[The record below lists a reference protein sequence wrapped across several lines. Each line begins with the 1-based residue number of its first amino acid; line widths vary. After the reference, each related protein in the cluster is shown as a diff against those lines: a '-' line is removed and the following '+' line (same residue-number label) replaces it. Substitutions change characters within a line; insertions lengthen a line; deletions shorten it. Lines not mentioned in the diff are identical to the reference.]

1 MRDILDRNLMLLNMQ
16 EESCAL
22 NLVKLGTTLT
32 KINWYFYVTL
42 GYYVLLLL

>member
-22 NLVKLGTTLT
+22 NMVKLGTALP
-32 KINWYFYVTL
+32 KNRSASNP
-42 GYYVLLLL
+42 